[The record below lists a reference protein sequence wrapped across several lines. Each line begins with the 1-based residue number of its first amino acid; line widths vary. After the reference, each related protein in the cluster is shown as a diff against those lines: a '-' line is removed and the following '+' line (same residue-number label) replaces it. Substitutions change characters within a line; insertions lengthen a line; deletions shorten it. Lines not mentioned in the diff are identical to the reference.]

1 MGAFIPNIFYLILF
15 SIFIYFIFNKQI
27 KFSEF
32 NNIFIKL
39 LLLFWSISVLSSFFS
54 DNKIISLISSI
65 SFIRFITFAILT
77 YWLIKNKFINYNL
90 FFKTIIITLSIVL
103 FFAYFEFFTG
113 YNIILDDLSNIIKEG
128 LKQPQTRIT
137 SLFGDEQVLGGYLLR
152 ILLFSLIIYF
162 ALDSKI
168 KNNYKYY
175 FLFLILSCFMFIIL
189 SGERSSIFMLIFL
202 FYQSYFLLM
211 DIKKLKLLL
220 LYFF

>member
-1 MGAFIPNIFYLILF
+1 MVNFCF
-15 SIFIYFIFNKQI
+15 
-27 KFSEF
+27 KF
-32 NNIFIKL
+32 
-39 LLLFWSISVLSSFFS
+39 FFS

-189 SGERSSIFMLIFL
+189 SGERSSIFMLIFSIL
-202 FYQSYFLLM
+202 SIIFFIDGYKK
-211 DIKKLKLLL
+211 IKATFVI
-220 LYFF
+220 FF